1 MVTPT
6 PDVDAQL
13 AWMIEE
19 DAHDDLID
27 PKYMEIENRPAF
39 VKRMM
44 ELLHQWVGTR
54 EVEALMHDAQSRH
67 CPYGWVLPIEQVAD
81 NPQLKARDWWTAYP
95 DGVKGPGAPYH
106 FSSTPWSMGDY
117 EPAKDPDALLAE
129 LNWQA
134 RS

>member
-39 VKRMM
+39 VRRMM

-67 CPYGWVLPIEQVAD
+67 CP
-81 NPQLKARDWWTAYP
+81 
-95 DGVKGPGAPYH
+95 
-106 FSSTPWSMGDY
+106 
-117 EPAKDPDALLAE
+117 
-129 LNWQA
+129 
-134 RS
+134 